1 MRTALCAL
9 LPVLALPAFA
19 QCPFDPVIAPSDILL
34 YCADEEVELS
44 TMAGDAYQW
53 YRDGI
58 ALDGATS
65 ATYTASQVDAGS
77 QFTVAVTVDGC
88 TELSATRLV
97 DSWMGLW
104 PYLQHGGDEP
114 YEIGD
119 GGVSYYCVG
128 DTANFTLGGSY
139 TANVV
144 WYKDGEPI
152 PGETGMVLEVTTTGA
167 YTATAELAQC
177 PGQGA
182 SVGVEV
188 GMVFTAPTQ
197 PVIAPSGNTLCA
209 FPTGAET
216 QWYLDGEALS
226 TEACI
231 ELAGPGV
238 YTVFVDYHLPCQVLS
253 APFVA
258 TGVRDAAGSSFTAGP
273 VPASEVVRIGW
284 PAGHALQGAWQLVDL
299 TGRAVRTGRFAAVNA
314 VDIDVRAL
322 APGKYW
328 FSALKANGWAPVPV
342 AVVR

>member
-1 MRTALCAL
+1 MRTALFSL
-9 LPVLALPAFA
+9 LSGLALPAFA
-19 QCPFDPVIAPSDILL
+19 QCPFDPVISPADILL

-53 YRDGI
+53 YRDGSAI
-58 ALDGATS
+58 DGATS
-65 ATYTASQVDAGS
+65 QVHTASQADAGS
-77 QFTVAVTVDGC
+77 QFTVEVTVDGC
-88 TELSATRLV
+88 TELSTSRLV

-119 GGVSYYCVG
+119 GGVSYYCMG
-128 DTANFTLGGSY
+128 DTATFTLGGSY

-152 PGETGMVLEVTTTGA
+152 PGENGMVLEVTTTGA
-167 YTATAELAQC
+167 YTATAELAPC

-188 GMVFTAPTQ
+188 PMVFTAPTQ
-197 PVIAPSGNTLCA
+197 PVIVPSGNMLCP
-209 FPTGAET
+209 FPTGAGT

-226 TEACI
+226 TEECI
-231 ELAGPGV
+231 EPAGPGA
-238 YTVFVDYHLPCQVLS
+238 YTVFVDYHQPCQIPS
-253 APFVA
+253 APFLA
-258 TGVRDAAGSSFTAGP
+258 TGVGEVSRPSFTVGP
-273 VPASEVVRIGW
+273 VPASELVRIGW
-284 PAGHALQGAWQLVDL
+284 SAARAPQGPWQLVDM
-299 TGRAVRTGRFAAVNA
+299 TGRTVRTGRFAAANA
-314 VDIDVRAL
+314 VDIDVRSL

-328 FSALKANGWAPVPV
+328 FSAPEANGWTPVPV